1 MTKEQLTTKV
11 SQFGGKDKFV
21 ANDNLINRIL
31 KTSIVDKIRAI
42 ANANEDKALQKA
54 DGSRKLRIIIGLQHK
69 KVYTA
74 ENIKSLRYGHIMIMT
89 DQDQDGSHIKG

>member
-1 MTKEQLTTKV
+1 M

-54 DGSRKLRIIIGLQHK
+54 DGSRNCVLRVKLIWLMQTKLVQKMDIIVL
-69 KVYTA
+69 
-74 ENIKSLRYGHIMIMT
+74 
-89 DQDQDGSHIKG
+89 

>member
-1 MTKEQLTTKV
+1 M

-42 ANANEDKALQKA
+42 ANANEDKALQKPM
-54 DGSRKLRIIIGLQHK
+54 
-69 KVYTA
+69 VVETA
-74 ENIKSLRYGHIMIMT
+74 Y
-89 DQDQDGSHIKG
+89 

>member
-1 MTKEQLTTKV
+1 M

-42 ANANEDKALQKA
+42 ANANEDKALQKPMA
-54 DGSRKLRIIIGLQHK
+54 VESCVLRVKLIWLMQTKLVQKMDTIVL
-69 KVYTA
+69 
-74 ENIKSLRYGHIMIMT
+74 
-89 DQDQDGSHIKG
+89 

>member
-1 MTKEQLTTKV
+1 M

-42 ANANEDKALQKA
+42 ANANEDKALQKPMVVENCVL
-54 DGSRKLRIIIGLQHK
+54 RVKLIWLMQTKLVQKMDTIVL
-69 KVYTA
+69 
-74 ENIKSLRYGHIMIMT
+74 
-89 DQDQDGSHIKG
+89 